1 MSEAVRK
8 NAIPT
13 LASLTLHLGLLGG
26 LYYWETH
33 QDPPPKVVEV
43 QVIEAKLVS
52 LKTKTKVAH
61 TEDTRK
67 INKLEVS
74 QAVEKEQDIK
84 NRQEDDRKAAA
95 EKLAEETQKKAQ
107 QQEQQQKEQETKI
120 EEELAFK
127 RKKEQEKEKEKEAKE
142 KTEAEAKATE
152 EKRKAE
158 ELAAK
163 AAEEKRKS
171 LEDKERKEKQAEK
184 KKQEQLRLKQAEER
198 KVRAE
203 QSDEA
208 ANSYLAMIKD
218 RIERKWNRPPSA
230 RNGMACVLRISIV
243 PTGRITDVDVV
254 KSSGSDEFDRSA
266 EQAVR
271 SVEQFKELQGMD
283 PDLFEQDFRELE
295 ILFRPEDLRQ

>member
-67 INKLEVS
+67 INKVEVS

-84 NRQEDDRKAAA
+84 SHQEDDRKAAA

-142 KTEAEAKATE
+142 KAEAEAKAAE
-152 EKRKAE
+152 EKLKAE

-163 AAEEKRKS
+163 AQEEKRKS
-171 LEDKERKEKQAEK
+171 EDKIRKQQQAEK
-184 KKQEQLRLKQAEER
+184 IKQEQLRLKQAEER

-230 RNGMACVLRISIV
+230 RNGMACVLHISIV
-243 PTGRITDVDVV
+243 PTGRITDVEVV

>member
-1 MSEAVRK
+1 MSDAVRK

-13 LASLTLHLGLLGG
+13 LASLALHLGLLGG

-33 QDPPPKVVEV
+33 QDPPPKIVEV

-67 INKLEVS
+67 INKVEVS
-74 QAVEKEQDIK
+74 QAVEKVEDIK
-84 NRQEDDRKAAA
+84 NREQEDRKAAA

-107 QQEQQQKEQETKI
+107 QQEEQKKEQETKI

-127 RKKEQEKEKEKEAKE
+127 RKKEQEKEKEAKE
-142 KTEAEAKATE
+142 KAEAEAKAAE
-152 EKRKAE
+152 EKLKAE

-163 AAEEKRKS
+163 AQEEKRKA
-171 LEDKERKEKQAEK
+171 EDKIRKEKQAEK
-184 KKQEQLRLKQAEER
+184 KKQEQLKLKQAEER
-198 KVRAE
+198 RVRAE

-243 PTGRITDVDVV
+243 PTGRISDVEVV

-271 SVEQFKELQGMD
+271 AVEQFKELQGMD
-283 PDLFEQDFRELE
+283 PELFEQDFRELE